1 MRYCCS
7 TLKRSTPNPDTDK
20 VTLHA
25 EDWRNQDTAALF
37 EAVLSLETVDEAAAF
52 FRDLCTLREL
62 SDLSQR
68 WAVARLLDTGLP
80 YREIAER
87 TGASTATVT
96 RINQWLQHGAGGYR
110 LALERARTTDPKGA
124 E

>member
-1 MRYCCS
+1 M
-7 TLKRSTPNPDTDK
+7 TLQT
-20 VTLHA
+20 
-25 EDWRNQDTAALF
+25 EDWRNEDTAALF

-62 SDLSQR
+62 ADLSQR
-68 WAVARLLDTGLP
+68 WAVVRLLDQGLP

-96 RINQWLQHGAGGYR
+96 RINQWLQHGTGGYR
-110 LALERARTTDPKGA
+110 STLERLKGSR
-124 E
+124 